1 MNQTYCDLG
10 FAKIDSS
17 RQTRKGFPEV
27 IYGQGKTLEQLTKI
41 LELYQKN
48 QTNLFITRLPEHF
61 EPVIKSEWNF
71 GHYNSVAKTFTYT
84 PIPVQAFGDAVI
96 ISAGTSD
103 IPVAEEAKETLAV
116 MGNHVEVIYDCGV
129 AGLHRLLDCV
139 ERLRQ
144 ARVVIVIAGM
154 DGALPSVVGGLI
166 STPIIAVPTSA
177 GYGASFHGVSALL
190 AMLNTCAP
198 GVVVVNID
206 NGFGAGYFASSINR
220 YDAPVQQSS

>member
-1 MNQTYCDLG
+1 MNQTYHDLG

-17 RQTRKGFPEV
+17 RQQRKGFSEV
-27 IYGQGKTLEQLTKI
+27 IYGEGKTLEQLTKI
-41 LELYQKN
+41 SELYKEKQI
-48 QTNLFITRLPEHF
+48 NLLITRIPQTF
-61 EPVIKSEWNF
+61 EAVIKSEWTH
-71 GHYNSVAKTFTYT
+71 GKYNPVAKTFTYT
-84 PIPVQAFGDAVI
+84 PTPIQAWGDAII

-129 AGLHRLLDCV
+129 AGLHRLLKHV

-166 STPIIAVPTSA
+166 SAPIIAVPTSA
-177 GYGASFHGVSALL
+177 GYGASFQGVSALL

-220 YDAPVQQSS
+220 YDAPTS